1 MSDLIFRVNWKAKT
15 STIPEGYYN
24 RLTTWSAVSIR
35 MTGTAGAAGPEVSLS
50 SNEFA
55 SVEMDLN
62 TPAERTTQLP
72 AEKLATIYK
81 DLHQLA
87 VEIADAGE
95 RP

>member
-1 MSDLIFRVNWKAKT
+1 
-15 STIPEGYYN
+15 
-24 RLTTWSAVSIR
+24 
-35 MTGTAGAAGPEVSLS
+35 
-50 SNEFA
+50 
-55 SVEMDLN
+55 MDLN